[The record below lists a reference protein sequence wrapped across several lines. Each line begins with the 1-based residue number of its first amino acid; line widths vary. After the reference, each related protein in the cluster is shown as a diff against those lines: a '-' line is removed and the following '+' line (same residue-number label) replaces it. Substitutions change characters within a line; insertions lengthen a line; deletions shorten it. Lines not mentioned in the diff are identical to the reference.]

1 MTNLKQ
7 DIQRSTALQ
16 KSRSATKA
24 LSATARKLRFSTSN
38 RSKLYEAAGLRPRLT
53 DRVFR
58 LATICVT
65 FCFLILPIAC
75 AIMYYGLI
83 ASDQYQSEARFV
95 VRTSAP
101 AIGKDQLGKIT
112 GLPSAKIVQD
122 TQIVTNFVHSRAI
135 LEALEQQIGVRER
148 FMVKDADFFARL
160 KSDATYEE
168 FLEYWDSMVKT
179 SVSPSSGIITVT
191 TRAFS
196 AADARDILTAIIAAS
211 ERTINQLSD
220 RIWKDVI
227 ATAKANLDRASEKLR
242 DVRERVATQQ
252 NKTGVLT
259 IEGSSSMLSNLIT
272 TLQKEKI
279 ELEQS
284 YTVKL
289 ESVSKEAPQMRVL
302 AREIQSKQA
311 QIDGLQRQIA
321 GPNQSSEQNLA
332 NVSAELSSLQFELQ
346 LAEQQ
351 FTASVRSFEQV
362 QFISKQQLMYLDS
375 FLEPSLPDE
384 ALYPRRA
391 FWVLIVAI
399 SSLVAWVSS
408 IGALALTRNKLAG

>member
-1 MTNLKQ
+1 M
-7 DIQRSTALQ
+7 
-16 KSRSATKA
+16 
-24 LSATARKLRFSTSN
+24 
-38 RSKLYEAAGLRPRLT
+38 
-53 DRVFR
+53 
-58 LATICVT
+58 CVT
-65 FCFLILPIAC
+65 VSFLLLPNIFSVL
-75 AIMYYGLI
+75 YYGLI

-95 VRTSAP
+95 VRTSSP

-122 TQIVTNFVHSRAI
+122 TQIVTNFIHSRAI
-135 LEALEQQIGVRER
+135 LEILEKQIGVRAK
-148 FMVKDADFFARL
+148 FMREDTDFLARL

-168 FLEYWDSMVKT
+168 FLDYWDSMVKT

-191 TRAFS
+191 ARAFS
-196 AADARDILTAIIAAS
+196 GNDSRAVLTAVIAAS

-220 RIWKDVI
+220 RIWKDVV
-227 ATAKANLDRASEKLR
+227 ATSTTNLDRASAKLQE
-242 DVRERVATQQ
+242 VRERMARQQ

-259 IEGSSSMLSNLIT
+259 IEGASAMLSNLMT
-272 TLQKEKI
+272 SLQKEKI

-284 YTVKL
+284 YAVKL
-289 ESVSKEAPQMRVL
+289 ENVSKEAPQMRVL

-311 QIDGLQRQIA
+311 QIDDLQRQIA
-321 GPNQSSEQNLA
+321 GPTQASEQNLA
-332 NVSAELSSLQFELQ
+332 NVSTELSGLQFELQ

-351 FTASVRSFEQV
+351 FAASVRSFEQV

-391 FWVLIVAI
+391 FWILIVGIA
-399 SSLVAWVSS
+399 SVFAWGLCM
-408 IGALALTRNKLAG
+408 GALVLTRNKFAG